1 MGYNLWW
8 SIGATVISL
17 VFLLLILIILRKNQ
31 VLNQEKKKLAILNTE
46 LEEKEY
52 LFRTV
57 FEQSPIGICFGNYTD
72 NILDANPMYEKI
84 VGRPLK
90 DLDSLSWREYTHPD
104 DVEKDIALSNKLKA
118 GEIDGYTM
126 IKRYVRPD
134 NSIAWVNMTIAPLK
148 LKNKAN
154 HICIIDDITDKVEAE
169 KALQESNRQNNMLLS
184 NLPGMAY
191 RCNFDR
197 EWTMHFVSEG
207 FTILTG
213 YRPESLINNR
223 DLSYN
228 DIIHPEF
235 CESLWKQW
243 EQAIENRKMFKGEYK
258 IITASGEEK
267 WVLEQGR
274 GVFDENDTLV
284 ALEGLVIDISDQ
296 KKREEEITY
305 LNYHDVLTGLY
316 NRRYLEEITSKYDQ
330 EEFYPL
336 SIIIGDINGL
346 KLINDTLGHIEG
358 DRIIVTIAEILNKCC
373 RKQDV
378 IARTGGDEFYI
389 FLPNTEYEEAE
400 AIMKQIHKTCEIYS
414 EANKEDVR
422 HISISLGCGTKK
434 TNMESLM
441 DIMKDAEG
449 NMYRDKLLHNKSLH
463 SSVLSSM
470 KSTLYAKSQETQ
482 EHAQR
487 LIDLSKA
494 IGEKMNLTDKQLNEL
509 EILSSLHDIGKIG
522 ISDALLNKPSRLTN
536 EEWMEMKKHPEIGY
550 RIAMSIPG
558 LAPIAEYIL
567 CHHERY
573 DGKGYPQGLKGE
585 EIPVLSRI
593 LSIVDAYDAMT
604 SDRSYRKAMSK
615 EEAIEEINKCAGT
628 QFDPNIV
635 EIFLKII

>member
-1 MGYNLWW
+1 MSYNLWW
-8 SIGATVISL
+8 SVGATVISV
-17 VFLLLILIILRKNQ
+17 VFLLLIFIILRKNQ
-31 VLNQEKKKLAILNTE
+31 ILNQEKKKLAIVNAE

-52 LFRTV
+52 LFRTI

-72 NILDANPMYEKI
+72 NIMDANPMYEKI

-90 DLDSLSWREYTHPD
+90 DLNALSWREFTHPD
-104 DVEKDIALSNKLKA
+104 DVEKDIVLSNKLKA

-169 KALQESNRQNNMLLS
+169 KSLQESNRQNAMLLS

-197 EWTMHFVSEG
+197 EWTMQFVSEG
-207 FTILTG
+207 CTSLTG
-213 YRPESLINNR
+213 YRPGNLINNKSV
-223 DLSYN
+223 SYN
-228 DIIHPEF
+228 EIIHPDFREN
-235 CESLWKQW
+235 LWREW
-243 EQAIENRKMFKGEYK
+243 EKAIATRTMFKGEYK
-258 IITASGEEK
+258 IITASGDEK

-274 GVFDENDTLV
+274 GVFDESDSLV

-296 KKREEEITY
+296 KKREEEIIY

-330 EEFYPL
+330 EEYYPL
-336 SIIIGDINGL
+336 SVIIGDINGL

-373 RKQDV
+373 RKQDI

-389 FLPNTEYEEAE
+389 FLPNTQYEEAE
-400 AIMKQIHKTCEIYS
+400 AIMKEIHKLCEDYS
-414 EANKEDVR
+414 KANKEDVH

-434 TNMESLM
+434 TDKDSLM

-494 IGEKMNLTDKQLNEL
+494 IGHRMNLTEKELNEL

-522 ISDALLNKPSRLTN
+522 ISDTLLNKPDKLTN
-536 EEWMEMKKHPEIGY
+536 EEWMEMRKHPEIGY

-573 DGKGYPQGLKGE
+573 DGKGYPQGLKGD

-593 LSIVDAYDAMT
+593 LSVVDAYDAMT
-604 SDRSYRKAMSK
+604 SNRSYRKAMSK
-615 EEAIEEINKCAGT
+615 EKAIEEIKKCSGN

-635 EIFLKII
+635 DLFLKIV

>member
-1 MGYNLWW
+1 V
-8 SIGATVISL
+8 GATVISV
-17 VFLLLILIILRKNQ
+17 VFLLLIFIILRKNQ
-31 VLNQEKKKLAILNTE
+31 ILNQEKKKLAIVNAE

-52 LFRTV
+52 LFRTI

-72 NILDANPMYEKI
+72 NIMDANPMYEKI

-90 DLDSLSWREYTHPD
+90 DLNALSWREFTHPD
-104 DVEKDIALSNKLKA
+104 DVEKDIVLSNKLKA

-169 KALQESNRQNNMLLS
+169 KSLQESNRQNAMLLS

-197 EWTMHFVSEG
+197 EWTMQFVSEG
-207 FTILTG
+207 CTSLTG
-213 YRPESLINNR
+213 YRPGNLINNKSV
-223 DLSYN
+223 SYN
-228 DIIHPEF
+228 EIIHPDFREN
-235 CESLWKQW
+235 LWREW
-243 EQAIENRKMFKGEYK
+243 EKAIATRTMFKGEYK
-258 IITASGEEK
+258 IITASGDEK

-274 GVFDENDTLV
+274 GVFDESDSLV

-296 KKREEEITY
+296 KKREEEIIY

-330 EEFYPL
+330 EEYYPL
-336 SIIIGDINGL
+336 SVIIGDINGL

-373 RKQDV
+373 RKQDI

-389 FLPNTEYEEAE
+389 FLPNTQYEEAE
-400 AIMKQIHKTCEIYS
+400 AIMKEIHKLCEDYS
-414 EANKEDVR
+414 KANKEDVH

-434 TNMESLM
+434 TDKDSLM

-494 IGEKMNLTDKQLNEL
+494 IGHRMNLTEKELNEL

-522 ISDALLNKPSRLTN
+522 ISDTLLNKPDKLTN
-536 EEWMEMKKHPEIGY
+536 EEWMEMRKHPEIGY

-573 DGKGYPQGLKGE
+573 DGKGYPQGLKGD

-593 LSIVDAYDAMT
+593 LSVVDAYDAMT
-604 SDRSYRKAMSK
+604 SNRSYRKAMSK
-615 EEAIEEINKCAGT
+615 EKAIEEIKKCSGN

-635 EIFLKII
+635 DLFLKIV